1 MAQTSRPARRSASP
15 DQATLGLV
23 VFLAGFTFLI
33 HEVVW
38 HRLLS
43 LVLGATVTA
52 ATLVLAVFMAG
63 FGVGAAA
70 WSRTADRTHR
80 PWALLGSLLLGLG
93 GLGGL
98 AYVLAGALLPRLEPT
113 AAHVVAALFLGVPS
127 MLMGGIFPLAGRLA
141 AGRDPLAPA
150 LGRLYALETLGS
162 ALGGLAAGFVFLG
175 WLGQHLTLA
184 LAATVDLALGVW
196 LLARPRSSGTPS
208 AEFVQP
214 TAPAAAPAPSRTPSA
229 WSGGRSAALVAAFAG
244 GFAILALQVVWL
256 RIFRIY
262 LTNTSYTFALIASVV
277 ILGLYAGS
285 ALFRIRAARLADP
298 RRALRLALLLLAGTA
313 LLGLPLLVRLPQA
326 LMFPWQ
332 ESSASVAVRIVLL
345 PLIASLLVVVP
356 PAICSGFAFPLAC
369 SLAAARRDEGSGMVA
384 RDIGAVLAI
393 NTAGSLLG
401 PLAAAF
407 VLIPVTGAAVAIVAI
422 TALPVAAAWFI
433 ARGERMQKAPHRPRR
448 ILQLAL
454 PVALIGLLAVTV
466 GRPRIR
472 ILPPS
477 FSRFDREVLFYRETV
492 EGTVSVGRDRDTR
505 SQALYTFVN
514 NSAVIGSSYDA
525 IKVVKMVGHFP
536 FLVRPDLRDVLVIGF
551 GIGVTTSAI
560 AAHPGVTSI
569 TCAELV
575 PGLAE
580 AAGYYRDLNRD
591 VLADPRLT
599 LLPGDGRRRLQA
611 SAETYDLISCDPTH
625 PVLGSGNLYTRE
637 YFQLCRSRLNPGGLI
652 AQYLPLHKL
661 RTEELLGLIAT
672 FGDVFPNCA
681 VWLGHYHAVLLGSLD
696 PLRLDHAEWTARCAP
711 LGEDS
716 HFYHD
721 PDHLAAT
728 LVLDGPAIA
737 RLAAG
742 VRRNT
747 DDRSTVEFFAPGS
760 LDDANLPANL
770 RFLQQHRVGIETV
783 FHNVHEPARLA
794 RFVDGHRMLIESLVR
809 QTSGDPHGGLQAL
822 QEACRVNPENPE
834 YPFLIRLAR

>member
-1 MAQTSRPARRSASP
+1 M
-15 DQATLGLV
+15 
-23 VFLAGFTFLI
+23 
-33 HEVVW
+33 
-38 HRLLS
+38 
-43 LVLGATVTA
+43 
-52 ATLVLAVFMAG
+52 
-63 FGVGAAA
+63 
-70 WSRTADRTHR
+70 
-80 PWALLGSLLLGLG
+80 
-93 GLGGL
+93 
-98 AYVLAGALLPRLEPT
+98 
-113 AAHVVAALFLGVPS
+113 
-127 MLMGGIFPLAGRLA
+127 
-141 AGRDPLAPA
+141 
-150 LGRLYALETLGS
+150 
-162 ALGGLAAGFVFLG
+162 
-175 WLGQHLTLA
+175 
-184 LAATVDLALGVW
+184 
-196 LLARPRSSGTPS
+196 
-208 AEFVQP
+208 
-214 TAPAAAPAPSRTPSA
+214 
-229 WSGGRSAALVAAFAG
+229 
-244 GFAILALQVVWL
+244 
-256 RIFRIY
+256 
-262 LTNTSYTFALIASVV
+262 
-277 ILGLYAGS
+277 
-285 ALFRIRAARLADP
+285 
-298 RRALRLALLLLAGTA
+298 
-313 LLGLPLLVRLPQA
+313 
-326 LMFPWQ
+326 
-332 ESSASVAVRIVLL
+332 
-345 PLIASLLVVVP
+345 
-356 PAICSGFAFPLAC
+356 
-369 SLAAARRDEGSGMVA
+369 
-384 RDIGAVLAI
+384 
-393 NTAGSLLG
+393 
-401 PLAAAF
+401 
-407 VLIPVTGAAVAIVAI
+407 
-422 TALPVAAAWFI
+422 
-433 ARGERMQKAPHRPRR
+433 
-448 ILQLAL
+448 
-454 PVALIGLLAVTV
+454 
-466 GRPRIR
+466 
-472 ILPPS
+472 
-477 FSRFDREVLFYRETV
+477 
-492 EGTVSVGRDRDTR
+492 GRDRDTR

-696 PLRLDHAEWTARCAP
+696 PLRLDHAEWTARCAT
-711 LGEDS
+711 LGEDR